1 MGYTR
6 STRSWPSQGLQSE
19 VAYPLWQARSTPT
32 IIRMRS
38 GSTQAPPF
46 VTHNEHVMRATSLA
60 LLIAAT
66 AGIVPCVAAPQAPGR
81 ASAPVTSTL
90 LVPDR
95 VWDGMQNAPHSGWAV
110 LVTGNRIVAA
120 GPRGQITALAGA
132 TTINLPGTT
141 LLPG

>member
-38 GSTQAPPF
+38 SSTQEPPF
-46 VTHNEHVMRATSLA
+46 VTHNEHVMRAISLA

-66 AGIVPCVAAPQAPGR
+66 TAVVPCVAEPQAPGR
-81 ASAPVTSTL
+81 ASVPVTSTL
-90 LVPDR
+90 LVPHR
-95 VWDGMQNAPHSGWAV
+95 VWAGVQKAPH
-110 LVTGNRIVAA
+110 
-120 GPRGQITALAGA
+120 
-132 TTINLPGTT
+132 PG
-141 LLPG
+141 G